1 MDAAEE
7 VGVVVQQ
14 RAPGGLSSS
23 SGPVARRREGV
34 QHRVAVAGSPTREVP
49 SSAVLL
55 RLQVLAGNR
64 AVSAV
69 LQRQT
74 GPTPVGKDVPGLPE
88 HVLGDVE
95 RHLVAGSAAGAQAAI
110 DLVVGVL
117 VARGE
122 VDLSL
127 VEGRRMRFDP
137 TLTDEGHTRQ
147 WARPARGGGFHPLPS
162 TVRIGPPALVNA
174 AWLYSAIIHEY
185 RHAEAFQV
193 ARSDPFKEVDA
204 YLHNIERADEAGLD
218 GGEVLELWSR
228 LGDEWADVPEHL
240 RPLYAER
247 YAAAGTTVRRIA
259 GTAAPAVQ
267 RAPSADECPVGATVL
282 VDAARPGASRCITE
296 DDPEFRANYIDNNI
310 VLATGPCLPGTTWAT
325 IDHASVP
332 TIVLTYRDGRTLE
345 VPVADVPL
353 RGASRGRDN
362 RWVSAS
368 RPLAR
373 YERRG
378 DGFIYP
384 VREAGPT
391 SYVAYGDTTNI
402 VSLRAGLHE
411 TIEELQTLF
420 TLMELGV
427 TFAGAVAALGGSLS
441 PSRGAP
447 PARARITSLG
457 APNTGGRIRFR
468 PQSGGGTAAPRRPSE
483 GLPAVGRPTT
493 SPTTR
498 QRPPGGGSEPSHKAQ
513 QGKAR
518 TAKAGKRGEGAP
530 DRRLTSDKPEK
541 AAKGKKPAK
550 GAASGEKRTDEQTA
564 AERDWDKADA
574 EARRQ
579 RDAAD
584 KPATTEHGALRE
596 QQRGALTAADRGRL
610 DAALPRTQGD
620 GATVKVA
627 RQKGGGYVVHV
638 TNADGQTVTLMRDKS
653 RAEVQRLSENY
664 GWTPPFDD

>member
-1 MDAAEE
+1 M
-7 VGVVVQQ
+7 VQQ
-14 RAPGGLSSS
+14 RAPDGVRQSS
-23 SGPVARRREGV
+23 ARRPDARPRGAA
-34 QHRVAVAGSPTREVP
+34 QFRDARTGSPTRDART
-49 SSAVLL
+49 SSAALL
-55 RLQVLAGNR
+55 QLQTLAGNR
-64 AVSAV
+64 AVGAV

-88 HVLGDVE
+88 HVLAQVE
-95 RHLVAGSAAGAQAAI
+95 QHLVTGSASSAQAAI

-117 VARGE
+117 AARAE

-127 VEGRRMRFDP
+127 IEGRRMRFDP

-162 TVRIGPPALVNA
+162 TVRIGPPALVNV
-174 AWLYSAIIHEY
+174 AWLYSAVIHEY
-185 RHAEAFQV
+185 RHAESFQV

-228 LGDEWADVPEHL
+228 LGEEWADVPEHL
-240 RPLYAER
+240 RPLYADR

-267 RAPSADECPVGATVL
+267 RTPSADECSVGATVL

-310 VLATGPCLPGTTWAT
+310 VLATGLCLPGTTWET

-332 TIVLTYRDGRTLE
+332 TIVLTYRDGRTLS
-345 VPVADVPL
+345 VPVTDVPL
-353 RGASRGRDN
+353 LGGSRGRDN
-362 RWVSAS
+362 RWVTAS

-373 YERRG
+373 YERRS

-391 SYVAYGDTTNI
+391 SYVAYGDTANI
-402 VSLRAGLHE
+402 TSLRAGLHE
-411 TIEELQTLF
+411 TIEELQALF
-420 TLMELGV
+420 TLMELGA

-441 PSRGAP
+441 PARGGS
-447 PARARITSLG
+447 PARGRITSLG

-468 PQSGGGTAAPRRPSE
+468 PQPGAGTTAPRPPVGGRPS
-483 GLPAVGRPTT
+483 VG
-493 SPTTR
+493 SPTT
-498 QRPPGGGSEPSHKAQ
+498 PPTTRRTSPSGGSEPSHKAQ

-518 TAKAGKRGEGAP
+518 TVKAGKRGEEGP
-530 DRRLTSDKPEK
+530 DRRLTSGTPD
-541 AAKGKKPAK
+541 KPAK
-550 GAASGEKRTDEQTA
+550 ARKPTRTTESGDGQPDERTA
-564 AERDWDKADA
+564 AERDWDKAEA

-579 RDAAD
+579 RGTAD

-627 RQKGGGYVVHV
+627 RQKGGGYLVHV
-638 TNADGQTVTLMRDKS
+638 TNADGHTVTLMRDKS
-653 RAEVQRLSENY
+653 RTEVQRLSENY
-664 GWTPPFDD
+664 GWSPPFDD